1 MLTDYKSVFASKGVW
16 GGLIAVAAG
25 LLAVLGYSISPA
37 DQALLVNL
45 VAGVVSTIGGI
56 LAIIGRIRATKRIG

>member
-1 MLTDYKSVFASKGVW
+1 MITYYKSAFASKGVW

-25 LLAVLGYSISPA
+25 LLAVFGYSISPA
-37 DQALLVNL
+37 DQVQLVNL
-45 VAGVVSTIGGI
+45 VAGLISAIGGI